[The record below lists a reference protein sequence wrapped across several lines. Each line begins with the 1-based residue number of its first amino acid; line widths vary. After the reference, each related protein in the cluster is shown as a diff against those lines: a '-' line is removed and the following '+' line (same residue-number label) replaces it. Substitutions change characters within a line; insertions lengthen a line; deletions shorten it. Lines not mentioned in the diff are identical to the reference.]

1 MMKIALLTRQGFEF
15 REQAIPVCGPDDVLV
30 KTLVNGVCEG
40 EVQHYR
46 MRANMTPPEYLL
58 GHEGSGI
65 VEQVGANVTG
75 FKAGDAVTA
84 LGGKFSEYFV
94 VPADRLVKLPPGVD
108 PRWALGEPVAC
119 VIHAGNRFGTR
130 VGDRVAV
137 VGCGFMGLVALA
149 VARLQGAA
157 YVCAFDPI
165 ASRLKMARQ
174 MGADVGIDPQGRT
187 PADVLKEVG
196 GEFDVVIEAAGV
208 QSAIDWC
215 GELVRQH
222 GRIVLIGFHM
232 SGGGTRTVNMQLWN
246 YKAIDVVNGHCRR
259 RTEKM
264 AAMEAGVRLMEAG
277 RLNIAP
283 LVTYYP
289 MASVA
294 EAFHDLETRKEGL
307 FKAALVMAEQ

>member
-1 MMKIALLTRQGFEF
+1 MKVAVLTRSGFEF
-15 REQAIPVCGPDDVLV
+15 REQAMPVCGPDDVLV
-30 KTLVNGVCEG
+30 KTLANGVCEG

-46 MRANMTPPEYLL
+46 MRANMEPPEYVL

-75 FKAGDAVTA
+75 FKPGDAVTA
-84 LGGKFSEYFV
+84 LGGKLSEYFA
-94 VPADRLVKLPPGVD
+94 VPAERLVKLPPAVD

-119 VIHAGNRFGTR
+119 VIHAGHRFGIR

-157 YVCAFDPI
+157 FTCAFETLPW
-165 ASRLKMARQ
+165 RMETARQ
-174 MGADVGIDPQGRT
+174 FGADAAVNTRERT
-187 PADVLKEVG
+187 PADVLKEF
-196 GEFDVVIEAAGV
+196 GEVDVVIEAAGV

-222 GRIVLIGFHM
+222 GRIVLIGYHV

-264 AAMEAGVRLMEAG
+264 AAMEAGVRLMQAG
-277 RLNIAP
+277 RLNIEP
-283 LVTYYP
+283 LVTYYDL
-289 MASVA
+289 SQVA
-294 EAFHDLETRKEGL
+294 EAFQDLDNRKEGL
-307 FKAALVMAEQ
+307 FKAALVMQA

>member
-1 MMKIALLTRQGFEF
+1 MMKAAFLTRQGFEF
-15 REQAIPVCGPDDVLV
+15 REQDIPSCGPDEVLV
-30 KTLVNGVCEG
+30 KTLVCGVCEG

-46 MRANMTPPEYLL
+46 IRANMNPPEYLL

-65 VEQVGANVTG
+65 VEKVGANVTG
-75 FKAGDAVTA
+75 LKAGDAVTA
-84 LGGKFSEYFV
+84 LGGKFTEYFV
-94 VPADRLVKLPPGVD
+94 VPAERLVKLPSGVD

-157 YVCAFDPI
+157 FICAFDPI
-165 ASRLKMARQ
+165 PSRLKMAEQ
-174 MGADVGIDPQGRT
+174 MGADVRINPQGRT

-222 GRIVLIGFHM
+222 GRIVLIGYHM
-232 SGGGTRTVNMQLWN
+232 SDGGKRTINMQLWN

-259 RTEKM
+259 RAEKM
-264 AAMEAGVRLMEAG
+264 AAMEAGVRLMAAG
-277 RLNIAP
+277 RLNLAP
-283 LVTYYP
+283 LVTYYDLS
-289 MASVA
+289 AVA
-294 EAFHDLETRKEGL
+294 EAFHDLDTRKEGL
-307 FKAALVMAEQ
+307 FKAALVMGAV